1 MKRTAQPNVSP
12 KGQQAIDRYN
22 DYLHHEQDLS
32 ADTRRNY
39 LSDLR
44 QFAAWCEASWSEGQ
58 EAAHAFTPAAVVTS
72 LITQYPAT

>member
-12 KGQQAIDRYN
+12 EGQQALDRYR

-44 QFAAWCEASWSEGQ
+44 QFAA
-58 EAAHAFTPAAVVTS
+58 
-72 LITQYPAT
+72 

>member
-1 MKRTAQPNVSP
+1 MKRTSQPTLSSE
-12 KGQQAIDRYN
+12 GLHALDQYR

-32 ADTRRNY
+32 ADIRRNY

-58 EAAHAFTPAAVVTS
+58 EAAHAFAPTAIATA
-72 LITQYPAT
+72 LIT